1 MWVGIG
7 CDDGDACRLRRKK
20 FFKEERYDTVAEGFR
35 GHNDTGRY
43 GDACRNCD
51 AYGDSYGY
59 TGADADEYTDAYG
72 YAADYAH
79 RGGYLQGGN

>member
-51 AYGDSYGY
+51 AYGY

-79 RGGYLQGGN
+79 RGGYLQGGY